1 MKNEQLL
8 RVAGLMAILR
18 DDLED
23 LNFDHKLK
31 NLTNQWLK
39 HAERKINE
47 IAGGGDEANVEYY
60 KLIDHLREVT
70 KIFNEN

>member
-1 MKNEQLL
+1 MNEKLL
-8 RVAGLMAILR
+8 RIAGLMVILR

-23 LNFDHKLK
+23 LNFDQKLK

-39 HAERKINE
+39 HAERKIDQ
-47 IAGGGDEANVEYY
+47 ITQGGHEANVEYY

-70 KIFNEN
+70 KLESGQK